1 MTIDIKGHSGCDI
14 DIIEIDGNLY
24 VKKSTNDP
32 KYLKRLYLQGNKQ
45 KNDIALCGSIINP
58 QIYELVQNDKEAYI
72 LMDYV
77 YAKNFIDYFENAS
90 PEDINHFI
98 DTFIKYIN
106 KELESCEI
114 KSVDKKIFIDKFNS
128 VKKNCE
134 NNKLTNDNKKV
145 KLILDACE
153 AKFNQLPDNINLPC
167 NICHGD
173 LTFSNILFTSNK
185 YYFIDYLDSFIETP
199 IQDIVKLRQDTKYF
213 WSTMMYSKRYDIV
226 RLNMIF
232 AYIDNKIN
240 NYFSEYN
247 EYYAQHYE
255 TLQIMNILRI
265 LPYVKKESVR
275 DFVLNILSSFVGV

>member
-45 KNDIALCGSIINP
+45 KNDTALCGSIVNP

-114 KSVDKKIFIDKFNS
+114 KSVDKKVFIDKFNS
-128 VKKNCE
+128 VKKNCD

-153 AKFNQLPDNINLPC
+153 DKFNQLPDNINLPC

>member
-45 KNDIALCGSIINP
+45 KNDIALCESIVNP
-58 QIYELVQNDKEAYI
+58 KIHELVQNDKEAYI

-114 KSVDKKIFIDKFNS
+114 KSVDKKVFIDKFNS
-128 VKKNCE
+128 VKKNCD

-247 EYYAQHYE
+247 EYYAQYYE
-255 TLQIMNILRI
+255 ILQIMNILRI